1 MSGGEIFVLGK
12 GLLTF
17 GLPLAFCAWEL
28 WRLKRDGY

>member
-1 MSGGEIFVLGK
+1 MTAGEIFVLGK

-17 GLPLAFCAWEL
+17 GLPLAFCALEL